1 MKRPYETTFI
11 VDAHLSNEQIESTIN
26 KYSKFIAD
34 NGGSIKLTDRW
45 GKRRLAYEISKKQYG
60 YYVYIRFDADGDLI
74 QTLERE
80 YKLDDTIIRYLTL
93 RVPKVLTSKEGEQKE
108 KSVVDESESENS
120 ENDMIEKT
128 DDKTEAVETESSRE
142 NTAEEED
149 LEKTVSEEKKSENEE

>member
-1 MKRPYETTFI
+1 MKKPYETTFI

>member
-1 MKRPYETTFI
+1 MKKPYETTFI

-149 LEKTVSEEKKSENEE
+149 LKKTVSEEKKSENEE

>member
-1 MKRPYETTFI
+1 LKRPYETTFI
-11 VDAHLSNEQIESTIN
+11 VDAHLSNEQIESSIN

-93 RVPKVLTSKEGEQKE
+93 RVPKVVTKKEGKLKE
-108 KSVVDESESENS
+108 KSVSDESESENT
-120 ENDMIEKT
+120 ENDTIEKT
-128 DDKTEAVETESSRE
+128 DDEKEGVKTESGGEDK
-142 NTAEEED
+142 AEEEN
-149 LEKTVSEEKKSENEE
+149 LEKKVSEEIKPENEE

>member
-1 MKRPYETTFI
+1 LKKPYETTFI

-142 NTAEEED
+142 NTTEEED

>member
-1 MKRPYETTFI
+1 LKKPYETTFI

-149 LEKTVSEEKKSENEE
+149 LKKTVSEEKKSENEE

>member
-1 MKRPYETTFI
+1 MKKPYETTFI

-128 DDKTEAVETESSRE
+128 DDKTEAVETDQ
-142 NTAEEED
+142 AERIQ
-149 LEKTVSEEKKSENEE
+149 LKRRI